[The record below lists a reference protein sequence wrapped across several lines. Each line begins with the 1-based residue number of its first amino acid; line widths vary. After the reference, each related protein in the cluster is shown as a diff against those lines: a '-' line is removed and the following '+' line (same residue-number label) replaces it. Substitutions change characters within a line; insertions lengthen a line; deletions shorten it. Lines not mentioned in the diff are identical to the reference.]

1 MDWPYKFPHP
11 ADVIA
16 EDAAE
21 TLSLPFE
28 DRLDRL
34 LAMISA
40 GRALASDPQA
50 RETHRRLKER
60 QEAEWQRAHREVFE
74 RHGH

>member
-1 MDWPYKFPHP
+1 MDWPYRFPRH

-16 EDAAE
+16 EDAAA
-21 TLSLPFE
+21 TLNLPFE

-34 LAMISA
+34 LAMIAA
-40 GRALASDPQA
+40 GRALASDQET
-50 RETHRRLKER
+50 RDTHRRLKER

-74 RHGH
+74 RYGQ